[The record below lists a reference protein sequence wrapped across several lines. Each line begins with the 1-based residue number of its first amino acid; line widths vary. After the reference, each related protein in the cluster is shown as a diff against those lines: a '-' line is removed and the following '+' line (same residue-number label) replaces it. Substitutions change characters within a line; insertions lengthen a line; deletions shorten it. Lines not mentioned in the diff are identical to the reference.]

1 MSIPVLKPSITDAE
15 VAAVVEVLKSGWI
28 GLGPKTDEFE
38 RMFAEM
44 VGAKYCVALNSCTAA
59 LHLALASLDL
69 KPDDEVLVTPMTF
82 ISTVHAIVYC
92 GAKPVFVDIQP
103 DTLTIDPGDAAT
115 KITDKTRAILAV
127 DMAGHPCE
135 YDELIALAEAHGLVL
150 VEDAAHSCGAFY
162 RNQRIGSIAPLTCFS
177 FHAVKNLTC
186 GEGGAVTCR
195 EEWQERWF
203 REMRWLG
210 ISKDT
215 WSRTSQDQ
223 SYKWRYWVN
232 AIGYK
237 CHMSDIAAAIGL
249 VQLHRL
255 EELNASR
262 RRLVQCYNDA
272 FTDLDWLETPIE
284 RSYVRSA
291 WHLYQVRLPDE
302 ERRDRLV
309 RYLTENGI
317 TPGVHYIPS
326 HLHPCYRGIKAC
338 CPVATSE
345 WRRLVTLPLFPD
357 LGEADQNRIIDTVR
371 AFSI

>member
-38 RMFAEM
+38 RMFAKIM
-44 VGAKYCVALNSCTAA
+44 GVKHCIALNSCTAA
-59 LHLALASLDL
+59 LHLALASLEL

-82 ISTVHAIVYC
+82 ISTVHVIVYC
-92 GAKPVFVDIQP
+92 GAKPVFVDILP
-103 DTLTIDPGDAAT
+103 DTLTIDPEDAIA
-115 KITDKTRAILAV
+115 KITNKTRAILAV

-135 YDELIALAEAHGLVL
+135 YDELMALAETHGLVL
-150 VEDAAHSCGAFY
+150 IEDAAHSCGAQY
-162 RNQRIGSIAPLTCFS
+162 RDQRIGSIAPLTCFS

-215 WSRTSQDQ
+215 WSRTNQDQ

-237 CHMSDIAAAIGL
+237 YHMSDIAAAIGL
-249 VQLHRL
+249 VQLQRL
-255 EELNASR
+255 EELNADR
-262 RRLVQCYNDA
+262 RRLVQHYNEA
-272 FTDLDWLETPIE
+272 FADLDWLDTPIE
-284 RSYVRSA
+284 RPYVRSA

-302 ERRDRLV
+302 ERRDRMV
-309 RYLTENGI
+309 RYLTEKEI

-326 HLHPCYRGIKAC
+326 HLHPCYRGIKTY
-338 CPVATSE
+338 CPVATKE

-357 LGEADQNRIIDTVR
+357 LNQEDQNRIIDTIH